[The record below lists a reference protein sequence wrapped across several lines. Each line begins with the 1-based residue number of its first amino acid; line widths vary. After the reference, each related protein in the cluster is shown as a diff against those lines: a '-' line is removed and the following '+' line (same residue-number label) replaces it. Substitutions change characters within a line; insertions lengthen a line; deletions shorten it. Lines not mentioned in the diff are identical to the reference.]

1 MSYDGFDSGTDPDS
15 DASVFYGIPADHPAF
30 REPEDDGDSDDPVDA
45 ARRFDRTDVETGNN
59 VIDFPVGRYDGFV
72 GQDHQEMGGP
82 LGVDESR
89 QRAAD
94 AAFLRDRVERSR
106 EAVATRAIGQRNA
119 IAHTRSTG
127 EGEGGGTSTGEPSL
141 HDALAASLEQAGIQ
155 FRDEPRSGS
164 GDNAA
169 VDPEEILQTFLHGSE
184 VVQERGGWQVP
195 LTPTQPLTRAK
206 RGIMEA
212 PKFQEAHITGMMGG
226 LKMNV
231 AGTWILTLNIDS
243 NSFDEVTKLS
253 QSSGL
258 ALDITIKRKS
268 RE

>member
-1 MSYDGFDSGTDPDS
+1 MAYDGFDSGTDPDS
-15 DASVFYGIPADHPAF
+15 DAAVFYGIPADHPAF
-30 REPEDDGDSDDPVDA
+30 RESEDDGDSDDPVDA
-45 ARRFDRTDVETGNN
+45 ARRFDRADVETGNN

-169 VDPEEILQTFLHGSE
+169 IEAAVSLSPEVLAN
-184 VVQERGGWQVP
+184 GGP
-195 LTPTQPLTRAK
+195 MKPNAGIPLTRAK